1 MEVHTTNMRHILNG
15 NYTDIEMWGKTTRE
29 AIVIKIKGATLK
41 QPPLYRYRKGKRIYE
56 RQTAVFHPKK
66 KR

>member
-1 MEVHTTNMRHILNG
+1 
-15 NYTDIEMWGKTTRE
+15 MWGKGSRE

-56 RQTAVFHPKK
+56 KQPASVFHQKK

>member
-1 MEVHTTNMRHILNG
+1 
-15 NYTDIEMWGKTTRE
+15 MWGKTTRE

-41 QPPLYRYRKGKRIYE
+41 QPPLYRYRKEKRK
-56 RQTAVFHPKK
+56 RQSAVFYQKK